1 MRKNVKREKKRR
13 QQGVTHTQYCI
24 AAPKKRKKGTMRSFR
39 MALLGVLWGE
49 WFVTHML
56 TSCEACQ
63 EKYIYMYMHICGI

>member
-24 AAPKKRKKGTMRSFR
+24 APKKRKKGTMRSFR